1 MRQAKGNQLA
11 SKTKSKWGFLR
22 ETKEKTQKAG
32 IDADTGMHRN
42 GLDEYLAVIFPSVND
57 WIHDKGFASKR
68 PDFRS
73 PSLKLIVEF
82 DGLQHYTDPR
92 KILQDQKNTEIY
104 NNNGYKV
111 VRIPYFIQLS
121 NAVVKQLFGVDIH
134 EPLFDE
140 SYPSMGI
147 DGNNTPAFLCHAGVD
162 RMAREFKQ
170 FPKQYEVN
178 LKALKSMQNEF
189 LSGASLLMSAYKK
202 AK

>member
-1 MRQAKGNQLA
+1 MRQAKGIQLA
-11 SKTKSKWGFLR
+11 GNTKPKWGFLR
-22 ETKEKTQKAG
+22 ETKEKAQKAG
-32 IDADTGMHRN
+32 IDVDTGMHRN

-57 WIHDKGFASKR
+57 WIHDKSFASKR

-104 NNNGYKV
+104 EKNGYKV
-111 VRIPYFIQLS
+111 VRIPSFIQLS

-147 DGNNTPAFLCHAGVD
+147 GGNNTPAFLCHAGVD
-162 RMAREFKQ
+162 RMAHEFKQ

-189 LSGASLLMSAYKK
+189 LSGASLLISAYKK

>member
-1 MRQAKGNQLA
+1 MA

-22 ETKEKTQKAG
+22 ETKEKAQKAG

-111 VRIPYFIQLS
+111 VRIPYAKTRAWRAPF
-121 NAVVKQLFGVDIH
+121 VFGITL
-134 EPLFDE
+134 PPF
-140 SYPSMGI
+140 
-147 DGNNTPAFLCHAGVD
+147 F
-162 RMAREFKQ
+162 
-170 FPKQYEVN
+170 
-178 LKALKSMQNEF
+178 
-189 LSGASLLMSAYKK
+189 
-202 AK
+202 